1 MTHPTP
7 FPGKWDG
14 RYPTDMEN
22 TIGAVLA
29 GGKGTRMGAD
39 KAFVSFRGA
48 PMISHVAESIRLA
61 GLQVLVVGR
70 EIAEYESVRDADNP
84 GGGPLVGLL
93 TALRSTGSDVF
104 LTAVDQPLLRPETVL
119 RLLEQPGDAVVPFQ
133 AGHPQVTCS
142 VFRAACLDRAE
153 TLVASGEGKLRLL
166 IHEVT
171 TNQIN
176 ESTWTSWGED
186 GRSWLSLDTPD
197 AVQRAEA
204 LR

>member
-1 MTHPTP
+1 
-7 FPGKWDG
+7 
-14 RYPTDMEN
+14 MEN

-39 KAFVSFRGA
+39 KALVLFRGT
-48 PMISHVAESIRLA
+48 PMITQVADSLRKS
-61 GLQVLVVGR
+61 GLEVLIVGR
-70 EIAEYESVRDADNP
+70 EIQPYESILDDGGP

-104 LTAVDQPLLRPETVL
+104 LVAVDQPLIRPETVR
-119 RLLEQPGDAVVPFQ
+119 RLLDQSGDAVVPFQ
-133 AGHPQVTCS
+133 GGHPQVTCS
-142 VFRAACLDRAE
+142 LFRASCLDAAE
-153 TLVASGEGKLRLL
+153 SLVASGERKLRRLVD
-166 IHEVT
+166 EVAT
-171 TNQIN
+171 TRVV
-176 ESTWTSWGED
+176 EATWSSWGED